1 MYTRFLHAFSRPVAG
16 EAILFTRLFYAL
28 ALCAGLCFPT
38 LSDAAEPSA
47 GAADT
52 PKPVALLIANSSYPD
67 GAREALKHPAKDI
80 RKLADEL
87 TKRGFDVVDVGLDLS
102 RAEMSSKLDQLYS
115 RIHPGSAALIY
126 FSGYGIQS
134 FSRSYMIGSNAVIW
148 SDNDVRRDG
157 VDIQSVLDEMSAR
170 GAALKIA
177 IIDASRKTPFESR
190 FRGRS
195 TGLAPVVGNKGSIVI
210 YSAAPGTVTDDDDG
224 ENSLFMR
231 TLLKGIQ
238 APGLTV
244 DEAFNKTRIGVSQ
257 ASKGEQV
264 PWVSS
269 FVMTEVYI
277 NPPVPN
283 AQNVPPAPPPPDPC
297 AAAEVH
303 WKSTEAMATRDA
315 YADHLARFPSC
326 AFVTLAQGR
335 IKMIDDAA
343 KATAEKLAAEKAAA
357 DKAVAD
363 KAASDKA
370 AADKLTADK
379 TAADKATADK
389 LAADKAAADKAAAE
403 KTARAEPAVAPFTP
417 AACGVPPPDRP
428 MLAMGGPFVPISIR
442 PDFNAAKAVRT
453 IVFSPDGSKLATA
466 GDDGAIRLWD
476 ASSFRLVATLRQDQ
490 DPIYSLSFWRDG
502 SLLASAS
509 ATGTVRVWN
518 LVNGRVNTFRAGL
531 DSDGKSL
538 RQFGV
543 AFAPDRTPQFV
554 DSVGDDGRVW
564 IWDLQQNGLRKIRQQ
579 NPYLRP
585 SGDPTIRSISFAP
598 NFSGQFVT
606 AGFDGAI
613 RFYTGAAEP
622 DAYPAYSG
630 KALRVAY
637 SPDGTRV
644 VSAGVDKGLKN
655 LKIWDAKTHRVIRNL
670 DGHIDY
676 VISADWSADGTRV
689 ISGGGGKDK
698 AVRIWDAERG
708 TQLLALLGHH
718 DDVEAVA
725 FHPRKDWVVSVSED
739 KTLKLWDIAQG
750 REILSVVAFTDGEYL
765 AYTPLGCYAGSQYA
779 EQHFKVVAEGVARDV
794 TADTRKAFFVAGGIA
809 PLLTAIG
816 R

>member
-1 MYTRFLHAFSRPVAG
+1 MLLHALGRLVAHKAIVFSC
-16 EAILFTRLFYAL
+16 LFCAVT
-28 ALCAGLCFPT
+28 LCGGLCLPT
-38 LSDAAEPSA
+38 PSAAAEPSVS
-47 GAADT
+47 AAEN

-67 GAREALKHPAKDI
+67 GAREPLKHPAKDA

-87 TKRGFDVVDVGLDLS
+87 TKRGFDVVAIGLDLS
-102 RAEMSSKLDQLYS
+102 RDEMGLKLDQLYS
-115 RIHPGSAALIY
+115 RIHPGSTALIY

-134 FSRSYMIGSNAVIW
+134 FSRSYMIASSAVIW

-210 YSAAPGTVTDDDDG
+210 YSAAPGTVVDDEDG
-224 ENSLFMR
+224 ETSLFVR

-238 APGLTV
+238 FPGLTV
-244 DEAFNKTRIGVSQ
+244 DQAFNKTRIEVSQ
-257 ASKGEQV
+257 ASKGDQV

-283 AQNVPPAPPPPDPC
+283 AQNVAPPPPPPDPC

-343 KATAEKLAAEKAAA
+343 KAAEEKAAA

-363 KAASDKA
+363 KAAADKA
-370 AADKLTADK
+370 AADKV
-379 TAADKATADK
+379 AADIA
-389 LAADKAAADKAAAE
+389 AADKAAADKAAADKVAADNVAADKAAAE
-403 KTARAEPAVAPFTP
+403 KAARADQVPVASLTP

-442 PDFNAAKAVRT
+442 PDFNAAKVVRT
-453 IVFSPDGSKLATA
+453 IAFSPDGARLATA

-476 ASSFRLVATLRQDQ
+476 ASSFRLLATLRQDQ
-490 DPIYSLSFWRDG
+490 DPIYSLSFWSDG

-509 ATGTVRVWN
+509 ATGMVRVWN
-518 LVNGRVNTFRAGL
+518 LTSSRVVNTFRAGL

-579 NPYLRP
+579 NVYLRP

-598 NFSGQFVT
+598 NPSGQFVT
-606 AGFDGAI
+606 ASFDGAI
-613 RFYTGAAEP
+613 RFYTGASEP
-622 DAYPAYSG
+622 DSYPVYSG

-644 VSAGVDKGLKN
+644 VSAGVEKSLNN

-676 VISADWSADGTRV
+676 VISAAWSADGARV

-708 TQLLALLGHH
+708 IQLQALLGHR

-725 FHPRKDWVVSVSED
+725 FHPRKNWIVSVSED
-739 KTLKLWDIAQG
+739 KTMKLWDIAQG

-765 AYTPLGCYAGSQYA
+765 AYTALGCYAGSQYA

-794 TADTRKAFFVAGGIA
+794 TPDTRRAFFVAGGIA

>member
-1 MYTRFLHAFSRPVAG
+1 
-16 EAILFTRLFYAL
+16 
-28 ALCAGLCFPT
+28 
-38 LSDAAEPSA
+38 
-47 GAADT
+47 
-52 PKPVALLIANSSYPD
+52 VALLIANSSYPD
-67 GAREALKHPAKDI
+67 GAREALKHPAKDA

-87 TKRGFDVVDVGLDLS
+87 TKRGFDVVAVGLDLS
-102 RAEMSSKLDQLYS
+102 RDQMGSKLEQLYS
-115 RIHPGSAALIY
+115 RIHPGSTALIY

-134 FSRSYMIGSNAVIW
+134 SSRSYMIASSAVIW
-148 SDNDVRRDG
+148 SDIDVRRDG

-210 YSAAPGTVTDDDDG
+210 YSAAPGTVVDDEDG

-244 DEAFNKTRIGVSQ
+244 DQAFNKTRIEVSQ
-257 ASKGEQV
+257 ASKGDQV

-277 NPPVPN
+277 NPPAPN

-335 IKMIDDAA
+335 IKMIDDSA
-343 KATAEKLAAEKAAA
+343 KATAEKLAAEKAVA

-370 AADKLTADK
+370 AANKLAADK

-403 KTARAEPAVAPFTP
+403 KTARVEQPVAPLTP

-453 IVFSPDGSKLATA
+453 IVFSPDGTKLATA

-518 LVNGRVNTFRAGL
+518 LTNGRVVTFRAGL

-543 AFAPDRTPQFV
+543 AFAPDRMPQFV

-606 AGFDGAI
+606 ASFDGAI
-613 RFYTGAAEP
+613 RFYAGAAEP

-630 KALRVAY
+630 KALRVVY

-644 VSAGVDKGLKN
+644 VSAGVDKSLKN